1 MGPLTGRDDESID
14 GSPPGDTAEEDRRSR
29 RQIKPTNAVAL
40 SIYSTVMS
48 ILSELEIHPCLRSRV
63 FRLHRAP
70 TLPAE
75 EAKLPAEEAKRGG
88 FVLYLPTVCL
98 RIEQNPGFALA
109 CHAANHLR
117 VPLVVLAVVPDD
129 ASHGTA
135 RHPHRAPIDGA
146 DAIVMT
152 SRRLAFVMQALA
164 HCGAKWSEHGAA
176 VGVRVHSTASPLVK
190 GARTPDHLSL
200 ASRASVVVCD
210 EPFVSPYSTIVNRV
224 EQACAKSQ
232 VECLRVDGSC
242 TVPPVSVLR
251 WRNSYNVN
259 GLNFD
264 GLPAKAYQWQSKTEH
279 LRQGHLNAAMEGH
292 FDAPDLLVKMDDEDM
307 FSHACPLAHLFPAR
321 WKATSDDGS
330 NSMLPNAPDVRPF
343 TSKEMTRI
351 YEEDDY
357 VLEEGSKMTASSQQK
372 PPPERRARQDVKP
385 FHNFALNWP
394 GADSTVPPCEHTV
407 GTTAH
412 GMTRWNNFVQRGGM
426 SRYGKERNDPRKVHS
441 PSRMSAYLNLG
452 IVSIFRLV
460 WEVKKQ
466 QQKGKASSQT
476 NKRWNKSGP
485 DKYEEEIVKWREFSY
500 AHAFS
505 REDYDAVLSLPRWSM
520 TCLDSHEDRSRYTL
534 DELATGNTGESTW
547 DAMQKY
553 LVNTGELHNNVR
565 MTWGKTVVEWVGCST
580 SSPGT
585 PASLTL
591 RTLCYL
597 NDRYALDGLSPPSYA
612 GVLWCHGWTE
622 KPTGNGYWIIPTK
635 HACRYKVNASELE
648 EAAALLLSSQS
659 ERGEVG
665 TGGQRSVLDMMH
677 GKKQP
682 SKGGK
687 SVEEM
692 ESRGSKRKGGTID
705 SFFKKSSKKNVGSVK
720 IVG

>member
-1 MGPLTGRDDESID
+1 ML
-14 GSPPGDTAEEDRRSR
+14 ACRSR
-29 RQIKPTNAVAL
+29 HRHDVSFK
-40 SIYSTVMS
+40 MS
-48 ILSELEIHPCLRSRV
+48 VLPDLEIHPCLRARV
-63 FRLHRAP
+63 NRLHRAP
-70 TLPAE
+70 PVD
-75 EAKLPAEEAKRGG
+75 EAKEAKRKG

-98 RIEQNPGFALA
+98 RLEQNPGFSIA
-109 CHAANHLR
+109 CHAANHLEL
-117 VPLVVLAVVPDD
+117 PLVVLAVVPDD
-129 ASHGTA
+129 SSHGNA
-135 RHPHRAPIDGA
+135 SHPHRTPIDGTDVA
-146 DAIVMT
+146 SSAVVMT

-164 HCGAKWSEHGAA
+164 HCCAKWSEHGAS
-176 VGVRVHSTASPLVK
+176 VGVRVHSAASPLLK

-210 EPFVSPYSTIVNRV
+210 EPFVSPYSTLVERV
-224 EQACAKSQ
+224 EQACVKSQ

-251 WRNSYNVN
+251 RRNSYSVN

-279 LRQGHLNAAMEGH
+279 LRQGHLDAAMEGH

-307 FSHACPLAHLFPAR
+307 FSHSCPLAHLFPAR
-321 WKATSDDGS
+321 WKAKSDDGS
-330 NSMLPNAPDVRPF
+330 NSLLPSAPDVRPF

-357 VLEEGSKMTASSQQK
+357 VLEEDSKTTPSEKRPAESRTS
-372 PPPERRARQDVKP
+372 QDVKP

-394 GADSTVPPCEHTV
+394 GSDSTVPPCEHTV

-412 GMTRWNNFVQRGGM
+412 GMARWNNFVQRGGM
-426 SRYGKERNDPRKVHS
+426 SRYGKERNDARKVHS

-452 IVSIFRLV
+452 IVPIFRLV
-460 WEVKKQ
+460 WEVKRAQKQ
-466 QQKGKASSQT
+466 QMKGKSSSQT
-476 NKRWNKSGP
+476 NNRWNKSGC

-505 REDYDAVLSLPRWSM
+505 RGDYDDVSSLPRWSM
-520 TCLDSHEDRSRYTL
+520 NCLDSHGNRSRSTL
-534 DELATGNTGESTW
+534 AELARGNTGESKW
-547 DAMQKY
+547 DAMQLY
-553 LVNTGELHNNVR
+553 LLQTGELHNNVR

-591 RTLCYL
+591 RTLCFL

-622 KPTGNGYWIIPTK
+622 KPSGNGDWVIPTK
-635 HACRYKVNASELE
+635 YASRYKMNASEFRK
-648 EAAALLLSSQS
+648 ASALLLSSQS
-659 ERGEVG
+659 ELGGKG
-665 TGGQRSVLDMMH
+665 TGQRSVLDMMQC
-677 GKKQP
+677 KKEP
-682 SKGGK
+682 SKGSK
-687 SVEEM
+687 SEEGR
-692 ESRGSKRKGGTID
+692 EPRGTKRQGGTID
-705 SFFKKSSKKNVGSVK
+705 SFFKKTPKKNNGSVK